1 MRTSR
6 ECAGFT
12 YLGVLFIVALM
23 GTLLAVAGESWYTAS
38 QREKEREL
46 LFIGDEFRDA
56 IGLYFNRTP
65 GAVQKYPRS
74 LDDLLKDSRY
84 LVVQRYLRKV
94 YVDPMTGSKEWGLVK
109 AADGGV
115 AGVYSLSEQTPIKL
129 TSFAAEDAAF
139 ENMQKYSDWKFIY
152 RQRAATPQ
160 KPATPA
166 PPPISQPK

>member
-1 MRTSR
+1 MRSSR

-23 GTLLAVAGESWYTAS
+23 GTLLAVAGESWHTAS

-46 LFIGDEFRDA
+46 LFIGHEFRDA

-65 GAVQKYPRS
+65 GAIKKYPRS
-74 LDDLLKDSRY
+74 LEDLLKDSRY
-84 LVVQRYLRKV
+84 LVAQRYLRKI

-115 AGVYSLSEQTPIKL
+115 AGVYSLSEQAPIKL

-139 ENMQKYSDWKFIY
+139 ENMQKYSDWKFVY
-152 RQRAATPQ
+152 VQRAPSAQKSPTP
-160 KPATPA
+160 TPA
-166 PPPISQPK
+166 PTAPAQ